1 MNKGSQCP
9 LKKYVLGAGRDR
21 RETFGICT
29 ESGKKKK
36 EKATAES
43 GLVIKN
49 CFNKMQPCLLL
60 VENPQPSWENNSNQ
74 LQRNIIC

>member
-1 MNKGSQCP
+1 MFLDQAGIRGRH
-9 LKKYVLGAGRDR
+9 LEFVLRVA
-21 RETFGICT
+21 
-29 ESGKKKK
+29 KKK

-49 CFNKMQPCLLL
+49 GSNKMQPILLL
-60 VENPQPSWENNSNQ
+60 VEKPQPSWENNSNQ